1 MKWKVAAKNI
11 KHEQQRDVF
20 CQKINLYLQF
30 FALQINKF
38 YPTYICAPVWGDPV
52 WISRRSLASAS
63 EN

>member
-30 FALQINKF
+30 FALQLSTNF
-38 YPTYICAPVWGDPV
+38 A
-52 WISRRSLASAS
+52 
-63 EN
+63 